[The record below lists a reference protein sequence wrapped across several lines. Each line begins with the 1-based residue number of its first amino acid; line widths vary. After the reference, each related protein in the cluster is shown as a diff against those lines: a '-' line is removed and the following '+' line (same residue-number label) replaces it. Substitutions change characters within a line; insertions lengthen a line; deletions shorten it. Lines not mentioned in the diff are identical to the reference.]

1 MRSQRVMTTPEILSN
16 TDIQRLSPNALAY
29 IGDAVYELYV
39 RQTLLFPP
47 KSPRLY
53 HKLVVAQVC
62 AEQQA
67 FYLEQLYPDLTDDE
81 KEIVRR
87 GRNAASNRSSRHNL
101 DTYQRA
107 SGLETLIGY
116 LHLTNPCR
124 LQELLEQLKPALL
137 KPVS

>member
-1 MRSQRVMTTPEILSN
+1 MVTSDVLSN
-16 TDIQRLSPNALAY
+16 SDIQRLSPNALAY

-47 KSPRLY
+47 KRPRLY
-53 HKLVVAQVC
+53 HKIVVAQVR

-67 FYLEQLYPDLTDDE
+67 TYLEQLYPELTDAE
-81 KEIVRR
+81 KDIVRR
-87 GRNAASNRSSRHNL
+87 GRNAASGRPSRHNF

-116 LHLTNPCR
+116 LHLTDPPR
-124 LQELLEQLKPALL
+124 LHELLEQLKPALL
-137 KPVS
+137 KPTTP